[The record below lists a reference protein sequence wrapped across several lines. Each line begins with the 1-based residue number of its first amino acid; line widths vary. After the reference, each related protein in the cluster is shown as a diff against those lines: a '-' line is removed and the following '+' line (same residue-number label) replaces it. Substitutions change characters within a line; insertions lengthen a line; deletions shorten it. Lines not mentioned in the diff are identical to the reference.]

1 MKLLRPQRDG
11 AWVITRD
18 KNDWSLT
25 SFRPN
30 PLRDIESGAV
40 RQFVVQHI
48 SIKKFLFDSCTSI
61 GNRLADLDLILLI
74 GKHPVK
80 DPTDGGVV
88 VYH

>member
-1 MKLLRPQRDG
+1 
-11 AWVITRD
+11 
-18 KNDWSLT
+18 
-25 SFRPN
+25 
-30 PLRDIESGAV
+30 
-40 RQFVVQHI
+40 
-48 SIKKFLFDSCTSI
+48 LFDSCTSI